1 MPEEMIYC
9 LKIDCKK
16 FYPSIDHETLKQ
28 KFRRKYKDPELLELI
43 DEVIDSIFK
52 DENTLIKMKENAI
65 KLAKKKSTQEIC
77 DTLLK

>member
-1 MPEEMIYC
+1 MGKEDIFERIE
-9 LKIDCKK
+9 KK
-16 FYPSIDHETLKQ
+16 TNVN
-28 KFRRKYKDPELLELI
+28 KDTIIKLAKELENGN
-43 DEVIDSIFK
+43 FK

>member
-1 MPEEMIYC
+1 MWRN
-9 LKIDCKK
+9 
-16 FYPSIDHETLKQ
+16 FGH
-28 KFRRKYKDPELLELI
+28 LELNHI
-43 DEVIDSIFK
+43 TRPYTTEFLESKGAGVWLKATDNPDEVIDSIFK

>member
-1 MPEEMIYC
+1 MLW
-9 LKIDCKK
+9 LKATDN
-16 FYPSIDHETLKQ
+16 P
-28 KFRRKYKDPELLELI
+28 